1 MITGTVNL
9 YVGRKRTQQPNYF
22 IWFAFLCTFN
32 GNLSSCYFFLSL
44 PFSSIL
50 SPLLYL
56 CFIFSVV
63 LLSAAFLTRSKPV
76 WQAANL
82 LGLLPPPG
90 ATLGWSVFRSS
101 SPERSPCSFVTPRLL
116 VRGCLVSLA
125 GPTCGDSPALRDRRT
140 PLSSQLPA
148 CSLAVLLVLVLP
160 SHVLGVVQGDSCA
173 QLWISFSAVSF
184 SPASLPR

>member
-1 MITGTVNL
+1 MWEG
-9 YVGRKRTQQPNYF
+9 KE
-22 IWFAFLCTFN
+22 
-32 GNLSSCYFFLSL
+32 LSSLITLFGLHFRVHLMEIYHLAIFFLSL

-50 SPLLYL
+50 SPLLRL
-56 CFIFSVV
+56 CFIFSVG
-63 LLSAAFLTRSKPV
+63 LLSAAFLTRSSKPV

-101 SPERSPCSFVTPRLL
+101 LPEHSPCSFVTPRLL
-116 VRGCLVSLA
+116 ARGCLVSLA
-125 GPTCGDSPALRDRRT
+125 GPTCGDSPALRDLWT
-140 PLSSQLPA
+140 PLRSQLPT

-160 SHVLGVVQGDSCA
+160 SHVLGVVQGDSGA
-173 QLWISFSAVSF
+173 QSLISFSAVSF